1 MSKSKVDLV
10 IVTPGTTGT
19 DDSSDSE
26 RSSSAGDGP
35 FHLDEMIVG
44 DGHDDIMHPSTVIL
58 TAKSMV
64 ISLILVVIVG
74 FVVGTVARNHLL
86 NSIAAT
92 TRLASAYPY
101 SSCSVDEM
109 SSMELHTSTSTSS
122 SSLPSIRLFNSND
135 LYEEATP
142 LVTIGTSSNAINQI
156 MTIISTASPSS
167 THDDD
172 HNEEDE
178 LPSGQHL
185 MIDMKDVDSTFLNS
199 KEHIASAMVNLI
211 KDNDMEMVLRS
222 YHCSSDDEGGGGGVT
237 CFGVLDEGH
246 ISIRT
251 WPIEGVL
258 IMDVFTFGK
267 SDELISLVD
276 TITKLFAIQEQ
287 MSDNDNDVVTPVPS
301 ILWSHRLR
309 GFRDGFANYKRY
321 TNPLETDLGADML
334 KMHYL
339 DKKVQLVSAQTMFQH
354 VDIYEVMNSNGCV
367 GKKRSM
373 AKYEQSL
380 LNDGSYESLHRE
392 MYQPDKILYLDGVL
406 QSTYY
411 GDAAYHEA
419 LVHPPMI
426 THPNPKRVA
435 IIGGGEG
442 ATLREV
448 LKHNTIEEVVM
459 IEIDGELVGMCREHL
474 PEWSDCSD
482 FIGSDANSCFDDTRA
497 NVSFQDAF
505 GWFITNFGG
514 DSPLREKFDVIIMD
528 ALDPDKFVEI
538 VGALYKDDAFTISLF
553 KALSDDGI
561 FIVQMGSSV
570 EHDDPSLEIGPTK
583 DTQHF
588 MNTLE
593 KVGFESMTSYDEG
606 GRSGFYAPWSYL
618 ICFKS
623 SKSRAS
629 WYDTSA
635 AINIKLHQRIH
646 KTKSGKPT
654 LLYFDGPTMVS
665 YQLPARSNE
674 IVDCRKLVT
683 PWECKGEYN
692 GIDPKTVNPMARLE
706 DHKKGIIDQNPMG
719 AVISPLFERKSK
731 QILAKINGPIVR

>member
-26 RSSSAGDGP
+26 RSS

-44 DGHDDIMHPSTVIL
+44 GHDDDMHPSTVIL

-64 ISLILVVIVG
+64 ISLMLVVIVG
-74 FVVGTVARNHLL
+74 FAVGTVARNRLL

-92 TRLASAYPY
+92 TRPASGACPY
-101 SSCSVDEM
+101 SSSCSVVEGM
-109 SSMELHTSTSTSS
+109 SSMEHATST
-122 SSLPSIRLFNSND
+122 SSLPSIRLFNSNG

-142 LVTIGTSSNAINQI
+142 LVTIGTNGNVGNQI
-156 MTIISTASPSS
+156 TTIISTASPSS

-178 LPSGQHL
+178 PPSGQHL

-222 YHCSSDDEGGGGGVT
+222 YHCSSDDEGVGGVT

-246 ISIRT
+246 ISLRT
-251 WPIEGVL
+251 WPMDGVL
-258 IMDVFTFGK
+258 IMDVYTFGK
-267 SDELISLVD
+267 SDELISFVD
-276 TITKLFAIQEQ
+276 TITMLFAIQEQ
-287 MSDNDNDVVTPVPS
+287 MSDNGNDVVTPAAPS

-354 VDIYEVMNSNGCV
+354 VDIYEVMNLNGCV

-380 LNDGSYESLHRE
+380 LINDGSYESLHPE
-392 MYQPDKILYLDGVL
+392 MYRPDKILYLDGVL

-482 FIGSDANSCFDDTRA
+482 FIGSDANSCFDDSRA

-528 ALDPDKFVEI
+528 ALDPDKFGEI

-561 FIVQMGSSV
+561 FIVQMGSAV

-593 KVGFESMTSYDEG
+593 KVGFESMSSYDEG

-623 SKSRAS
+623 SESRAS

-665 YQLPARSNE
+665 YQLPARSDE

-719 AVISPLFERKSK
+719 TVISPLFERKSK

>member
-1 MSKSKVDLV
+1 MSKSSKVNLV

-19 DDSSDSE
+19 DDSSVSE
-26 RSSSAGDGP
+26 RSSGGSL
-35 FHLDEMIVG
+35 HLDDELVVG
-44 DGHDDIMHPSTVIL
+44 GMDERHPLCIIL
-58 TAKSMV
+58 TVKSIV
-64 ISLILVVIVG
+64 FSLLLVVIVG
-74 FVVGTVARNHLL
+74 FTVGTVARNLL
-86 NSIAAT
+86 LESSIAT
-92 TRLASAYPY
+92 TTTSAYHYPY
-101 SSCSVDEM
+101 MPCPVDER
-109 SSMELHTSTSTSS
+109 STSTG
-122 SSLPSIRLFNSND
+122 SSLSSIRLFHSSNG
-135 LYEEATP
+135 LYDAKP
-142 LVTIGTSSNAINQI
+142 LVTIGTNSNAGNHQI
-156 MTIISTASPSS
+156 MTILSTTSLSN
-167 THDDD
+167 HDNN

-178 LPSGQHL
+178 PLPSGQHL

-199 KEHIASAMVNLI
+199 KEHIASAMMNLI
-211 KDNDMEMVLRS
+211 KDEDMEIVLRS
-222 YHCSSDDEGGGGGVT
+222 YHCNSDEEGGGVT
-237 CFGVLDEGH
+237 CVGVLDEGH

-251 WPIEGVL
+251 WPLDGVL

-267 SDELISLVD
+267 SDELIPLVNI
-276 TITKLFAIQEQ
+276 ITKLFAIQQ
-287 MSDNDNDVVTPVPS
+287 MKDDDDDDDDVVTPAPS
-301 ILWSHRLR
+301 VLWSHRLR
-309 GFRDGFANYKRY
+309 GFRDGYANYKRY

-339 DKKVQLVSAQTMFQH
+339 DKKVQLVSTQTMFQH
-354 VDIYEVMNSNGCV
+354 VDIYEVMNLNGCV
-367 GKKRSM
+367 GKKRSLAM
-373 AKYEQSL
+373 YEQSL
-380 LNDGSYESLHRE
+380 LNDGSYESLHPT
-392 MYQPDKILYLDGVL
+392 MYKPDKILYLDGVL

-411 GDAAYHEA
+411 GDAVYHEA
-419 LVHPPMI
+419 LVHPSMI

-459 IEIDGELVGMCREHL
+459 IEIDGELVGMCREYL

-482 FIGSDANSCFDDTRA
+482 FVGSDANSCFDDSRA

-505 GWFITNFGG
+505 GWFITNFG
-514 DSPLREKFDVIIMD
+514 DDVPLREKFDVIIMD

-561 FIVQMGSSV
+561 FVVQMGSVV

-629 WYDTSA
+629 WYDTAA

-646 KTKSGKPT
+646 KTKSGQPT
-654 LLYFDGPTMVS
+654 LHYFDGPTMMS
-665 YQLPARSNE
+665 YQLPSRSDE
-674 IVDCRKLVT
+674 IVGCRKLVT
-683 PWECKGEYN
+683 PEECKGEYN
-692 GIDPKTVNPMARLE
+692 GIDPKTVNPMSRLE
-706 DHKKGIIDQNPMG
+706 DHKKGIIDENPMG
-719 AVISPLFERKSK
+719 TVISPLFERKSK

>member
-1 MSKSKVDLV
+1 MSKSSKVNLV

-19 DDSSDSE
+19 DDSSVSE
-26 RSSSAGDGP
+26 RSSGGSL
-35 FHLDEMIVG
+35 HLDDDELVVG
-44 DGHDDIMHPSTVIL
+44 GMDERHPLCIIL
-58 TAKSMV
+58 TVKSIV
-64 ISLILVVIVG
+64 FSLLLVVIVG
-74 FVVGTVARNHLL
+74 FTVGTVARNLL
-86 NSIAAT
+86 LESSIAT
-92 TRLASAYPY
+92 TTTSAYHYPY
-101 SSCSVDEM
+101 MPCPVDER
-109 SSMELHTSTSTSS
+109 STSTG
-122 SSLPSIRLFNSND
+122 SSLSSIRLFHSSNG
-135 LYEEATP
+135 LYDAKP
-142 LVTIGTSSNAINQI
+142 LVTIGTNSNAGNHQI
-156 MTIISTASPSS
+156 MTISTASLSS
-167 THDDD
+167 NHDDN
-172 HNEEDE
+172 HNDEDE
-178 LPSGQHL
+178 PLPSGQHL

-199 KEHIASAMVNLI
+199 KEHIASAMMNLI
-211 KDNDMEMVLRS
+211 KDEDMEIVLRS
-222 YHCSSDDEGGGGGVT
+222 YHCNSDEEGGGVT
-237 CFGVLDEGH
+237 CVGVLDEGH

-251 WPIEGVL
+251 WPLDGVL

-267 SDELISLVD
+267 SDELIPLVNV
-276 TITKLFAIQEQ
+276 ITKLFAIQQ
-287 MSDNDNDVVTPVPS
+287 MKDNNDVVTPAPS
-301 ILWSHRLR
+301 VLWSHRLR
-309 GFRDGFANYKRY
+309 GFRDGYANYKRY

-339 DKKVQLVSAQTMFQH
+339 DKKVQLVSTQTMFQH
-354 VDIYEVMNSNGCV
+354 VDIYEVMNLNGCV
-367 GKKRSM
+367 GKKRSLAM
-373 AKYEQSL
+373 YEQSL
-380 LNDGSYESLHRE
+380 LNDGSYESLHPT
-392 MYQPDKILYLDGVL
+392 MYKPDKILYLDGVL

-419 LVHPPMI
+419 LVHPSMI

-459 IEIDGELVGMCREHL
+459 IEIDGELVGMCREYL

-482 FIGSDANSCFDDTRA
+482 FVGSDANSCFDDSRA

-505 GWFITNFGG
+505 GWFITNFG
-514 DSPLREKFDVIIMD
+514 DDVPLREKFDVIIMD

-561 FIVQMGSSV
+561 FVVQMGSVV

-629 WYDTSA
+629 WYDTAA

-646 KTKSGKPT
+646 KTKSGQPT
-654 LLYFDGPTMVS
+654 LHYFDGPTMMS
-665 YQLPARSNE
+665 YQLPSRSDE
-674 IVDCRKLVT
+674 IVGCRKLVT
-683 PWECKGEYN
+683 PEECKGEYN
-692 GIDPKTVNPMARLE
+692 GIDPKTVNPMSRLE
-706 DHKKGIIDQNPMG
+706 DHKKGIIDENPMG
-719 AVISPLFERKSK
+719 TVISPLFERKSK